1 MAVLAIVL
9 FVLAASLAGV
19 QPGFIGETRAATQ
32 DARRPH
38 SDPLWTHIFQ
48 VIDKLNARPPKVPL
62 VYLLG
67 GSSAVDSTISD
78 KSWAAQVRRLGHRRV
93 RTYNF
98 GSTTQTYAQDII
110 VVNHLPALPSI
121 VLIGVNLGRYTAYA
135 PHTYARAWPAGIPSA
150 GGSSAQGRSVKVV
163 LTNAQ
168 KTQYVRA
175 WLKIR
180 YPLFKQHFAGN
191 TAQLELLIAMCQTRG
206 LHPVLLELPL
216 NLPMVRHAL
225 DKPRKRYRDSCRA
238 LAKKYGIPKID
249 FLSKVHLVSSDFADL
264 FHLVEPGR
272 VKWQLRLSK
281 TVVSLLE
288 RYDMDS
294 R

>member
-9 FVLAASLAGV
+9 FVLVASLAGV
-19 QPGFIGETRAATQ
+19 QPGFIGEARAATQ

-48 VIDKLNARPPKVPL
+48 VIDKLNARPPKVPV

-78 KSWAAQVRRLGHRRV
+78 KSWAAQVRRLDHRRV

-150 GGSSAQGRSVKVV
+150 GGSSAQGRGVKVV

-180 YPLFKQHFAGN
+180 YPLFKQNFAGN

-225 DKPRKRYRDSCRA
+225 DKPRNMYRDSCRA
-238 LAKKYGIPKID
+238 LAKKYGIPKLN
-249 FLSKVHLVSSDFADL
+249 FLRKVHLVSSDFADL

-272 VKWQLRLSK
+272 VKWQLKLSK